1 MSYIVT
7 IQGNQ
12 ISLPSVSA
20 SPNWAP
26 GQVAFNQAVANALQF
41 AVGTYDIPPQTY
53 TMLANIN
60 AAVAIPGLAFP
71 VSQVRA
77 VYLYYYVFRQTST
90 NNECESGFLT
100 MNYNPNN
107 SAGNLW
113 SIGRQAVGNSTV
125 SFTVSDAGQVSFSS
139 NDLPGSNHVGTIG
152 FYAKVLQQQY

>member
-7 IQGNQ
+7 IQGQ
-12 ISLPSVSA
+12 PIELPSVSA

-41 AVGTYDIPPQTY
+41 AVGTFDIPPQTY
-53 TMLANIN
+53 TMIADIN
-60 AAVAIPGLAFP
+60 SNVQIPGLAFP

-77 VYLYYYVFRQTST
+77 AYLYYYIFRQTNSS
-90 NNECESGFLT
+90 NECESGLIT

-107 SAGNLW
+107 TTGNLW
-113 SIGRQAVGNSTV
+113 SVARQGVGNSTV
-125 SFTVSDAGQVSFSS
+125 SFSVSDAGQVSFSS
-139 NDLPGSNHVGTIG
+139 ANLTGSDHVGTIG